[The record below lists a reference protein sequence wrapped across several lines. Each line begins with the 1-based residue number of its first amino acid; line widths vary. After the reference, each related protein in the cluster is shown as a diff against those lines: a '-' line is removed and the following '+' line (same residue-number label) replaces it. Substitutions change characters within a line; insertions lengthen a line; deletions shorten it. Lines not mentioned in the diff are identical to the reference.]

1 MRSTALVVALL
12 LLSLPAFAAEEKSGD
27 ALVRSAGKTAVAIL
41 VDTNGDKSID
51 QGFLLDSELPL
62 NVAQAIHADKAR
74 VMFDDGYVRLI
85 TGDNTIYELYVA
97 GYPEPPAAPEKAKV
111 VRFTGYGITHRTG
124 ETRYEL
130 AKAEKDEELKMP
142 GW

>member
-1 MRSTALVVALL
+1 MRSTVLVLLVVL
-12 LLSLPAFAAEEKSGD
+12 LLSVPALAFEEKSGD
-27 ALVRSAGKTAVAIL
+27 ALVRNAGKTAVAIL
-41 VDTNGDKSID
+41 IDTNGDKSID

-62 NVAQAIHADKAR
+62 TVAQAIHADKAR
-74 VMFDDGYVRLI
+74 VMFDDGYVRLF
-85 TGDNTIYELYVA
+85 TADTIYELYVA
-97 GYPEPPAAPEKAKV
+97 GYPEPPAAPEKAKI
-111 VRFTGYGITHRTG
+111 VRYTGYGITHRTG